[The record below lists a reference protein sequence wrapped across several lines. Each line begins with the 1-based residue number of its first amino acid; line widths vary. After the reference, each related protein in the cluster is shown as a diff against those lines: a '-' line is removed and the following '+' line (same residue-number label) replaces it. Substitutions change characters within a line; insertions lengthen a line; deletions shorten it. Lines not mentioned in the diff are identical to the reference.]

1 MKRIVATLKGNVVP
15 IAGVVAGAAAFA
27 AASAVKRLSGARR
40 VRGKTALVCGASR
53 GLGRMIALEL
63 ARKGARVAITARSSQ
78 DLESV
83 RTEILREGGSVFA
96 AACDLRE
103 LAQVTELVSDVRRS
117 FGEIDMMVAVASTI
131 EVGPIEAMNAGDF
144 EEAMCSIFDTAL
156 HPTLAVLPEMRAR
169 KKGSLTYIA
178 SIGGKIA
185 VPHLAPYTSA
195 KFAVVGLAESLRA
208 ELSKDG
214 IGVLTVVPGLMR
226 TGSYVHAHFKGAAED
241 EYAWFGATS
250 TSPVTAMSAERAARR
265 IVRSIER
272 GDDELVLTATAKLA
286 TRAKG
291 IVPSFVSF
299 LMSIAA
305 RLLPQMPSDPVAKAR
320 LREGAD
326 IERTSTST
334 KVAAVRAQGLPL
346 QLANHQT

>member
-1 MKRIVATLKGNVVP
+1 MP
-15 IAGVVAGAAAFA
+15 
-27 AASAVKRLSGARR
+27 
-40 VRGKTALVCGASR
+40 
-53 GLGRMIALEL
+53 
-63 ARKGARVAITARSSQ
+63 
-78 DLESV
+78 
-83 RTEILREGGSVFA
+83 
-96 AACDLRE
+96 CDLRD
-103 LAQVTELVSDVRRS
+103 LGQVTELVSEVKRS
-117 FGEIDMMVAVASTI
+117 FGEVDIMIAVASTI
-131 EVGPIEAMNAGDF
+131 EVGPLEAMNAGDF

-156 HPTLAVLPEMRAR
+156 HPTLAVLPDMRAR
-169 KKGSLTYIA
+169 KKGSLVYIA

-208 ELSKDG
+208 ELNEHG
-214 IGVLTVVPGLMR
+214 VGVLTVVPGLMR

-250 TSPVTAMSAERAARR
+250 TSPVTAMGAERAARR
-265 IVRSIER
+265 IVKSIER
-272 GDDELVLTATAKLA
+272 RDDELVLTATAKLA

-299 LMSIAA
+299 LVSIAA
-305 RLLPQMPSDPVAKAR
+305 RLLPKMPSDPFAKAR